1 MRIIDCSSTNPP
13 TILIDVVVTRHTGL
27 VEFLVER
34 GALGAHVPVV
44 AHATAAT
51 ITGKNVLGVLPLHLA
66 ALAASVTEATLQLT
80 PDQRGKEL
88 SVDEVRNAFTGFATY
103 VVMKAGAEI

>member
-1 MRIIDCSSTNPP
+1 MHTVESSPQTID
-13 TILIDVVVTRHTGL
+13 IVVTRHTGL

-34 GALGAHVPVV
+34 GVLDSNIPVV

-66 ALAASVTEATLQLT
+66 ALAASVTEATLNLT

-88 SVDEVRNAFTGFATY
+88 DIEEMRKAFQGFTTY
-103 VVMKAGAEI
+103 VVMKAGGEV

>member
-1 MRIIDCSSTNPP
+1 MHTVESNPQ
-13 TILIDVVVTRHTGL
+13 TIDVVVTRHTGL

-34 GALGAHVPVV
+34 GVLSNNIPVV

-66 ALAASVTEATLQLT
+66 ALAASVTEATLNLT

-88 SVDEVRNAFTGFATY
+88 GIEEMRKAFQGFTTY
-103 VVMKAGAEI
+103 VVMKSGVEI

>member
-1 MRIIDCSSTNPP
+1 MNAIESNPP

-34 GALGAHVPVV
+34 GALGSHVPVV

-88 SVDEVRNAFTGFATY
+88 DLSEVRKAFTGFNTY
-103 VVMKAGAEI
+103 VVSKAGGEI

>member
-1 MRIIDCSSTNPP
+1 MNANAIESNPP

-66 ALAASVTEATLQLT
+66 ALAASVTEATLNLT

-88 SVDEVRNAFTGFATY
+88 NLEEVRNAFTGFATY
-103 VVMKAGAEI
+103 VVMKSEVEI

>member
-1 MRIIDCSSTNPP
+1 MRIVDCSSTNPP
-13 TILIDVVVTRHTGL
+13 VVLIDLVVTRHFAM

-34 GALGAHVPVV
+34 GAFDDTTPVV
-44 AHATAAT
+44 AHATAALV
-51 ITGKNVLGVLPLHLA
+51 TGKNILGILPLHLA
-66 ALAASVTEATLQLT
+66 ALAASVTEPTLNLT

-88 SVDEVRNAFTGFATY
+88 SLEEVRKAFTGFNTY